1 MDYWHHRVKILIV
14 PKRNIFV
21 RQENSFWRAEGK
33 WARFSLLII
42 FLVLLGFLSTAVKPW
57 EIIQNSSI
65 PDEHSNNHFSGGLWY
80 GFLGS
85 FIILLMFLVTWKKWS
100 LPKPNINKVWEKRA
114 EKGQP
119 FTYWILIL
127 LIVIFGGFLRWE
139 LVTGSL
145 SWEEYRTL
153 GGSSERSTPVDSLT
167 FSENWNNI
175 LLDYPSSDKSHL
187 LSAMLKVSHDV
198 WSFFVN
204 AEKVQFS
211 EFALRLPNFCASL
224 FSILLV
230 GILLERWG
238 FGGAGILCSFL
249 LAMHPWHIERGI
261 LVGPDG
267 ILIFLILINILLIT
281 YSINDQTGKWLSWI
295 TFSMVQFLISYL
307 IPQGIFIVIGFM
319 ICAIVLVIHKEANYS
334 NRSFFINRIITS
346 HALGLAAFA
355 PLLITNIIQ
364 ISEWEKISTYGYEYL
379 GNTIDSIS
387 KTLWGIPFYTPK
399 ETINLSTNI
408 DSVGISFIN
417 NPIITSTV
425 ILTSI
430 TAIVTGFIQTWLHRE
445 GVAKILVTI
454 TMLGTL
460 SILLSSIISQHPQ
473 HRFISLMIIPILI
486 FMSIGLIQSLTL
498 FQNRYFLSS
507 CLLLVLVGL
516 QLAINSK
523 QRKLTFNLSYSPQ
536 KEINKHLQQ
545 RKINLVKPIEIVS
558 YGFGGDLM
566 KLYSHDLKVIRT
578 SNELKEIIEKSK
590 NQNQEVLVLFG
601 YRYLNSKNPE
611 NKDAI
616 ALLDSRTKFHTS
628 REFIGLDPMSKYE
641 IFRLLPESNHEH
653 SQAD

>member
-1 MDYWHHRVKILIV
+1 M

-33 WARFSLLII
+33 WARFSLFII
-42 FLVLLGFLSTAVKPW
+42 FLVLLGFLGTAVKPW

-65 PDEHSNNHFSGGLWY
+65 PDEHSNNHFSVGLWY

-85 FIILLMFLVTWKKWS
+85 FIILLMLLITWKKWS
-100 LPKPNINKVWEKRA
+100 LPKPKIKKVSEKRA
-114 EKGQP
+114 EKSQP
-119 FTYWILIL
+119 STYWILII

-145 SWEEYRTL
+145 SWEEYKIL
-153 GGSSERSTPVDSLT
+153 GGSSERSTPIESLT
-167 FSENWNNI
+167 FSENWTNI

-187 LSAMLKVSHDV
+187 LSAVLKVSHSV
-198 WSFFVN
+198 WSFFANV
-204 AEKVQFS
+204 ERVKFS

-230 GILLERWG
+230 GILLKNWG

-267 ILIFLILINILLIT
+267 ILIFLLLVTILSII
-281 YSINDQTGKWLSWI
+281 YSINDQTGKWRSWI
-295 TFSMVQFLISYL
+295 TLSIVQFLISYL
-307 IPQGIFIVIGFM
+307 IPQGIFIAIGFM
-319 ICAIVLVIHKEANYS
+319 ICAIVLVVHKEANYS
-334 NRSFFINRIITS
+334 NRSFFINRIIAS
-346 HALGLAAFA
+346 HALGLAAFS
-355 PLLITNIIQ
+355 PLLFTNMIQ
-364 ISEWEKISTYGYEYL
+364 ISEWKKIPTYGYEYL

-387 KTLWGIPFYTPK
+387 KTLWGIPFSTPQ
-399 ETINLSTNI
+399 EMINLSTNT

-417 NPIITSTV
+417 NPIITSIV

-430 TAIVTGFIQTWLHRE
+430 AAIVTGFIQTWLHKE

-473 HRFISLMIIPILI
+473 HRFVSLMIIPILI

-498 FQNRYFLSS
+498 FKNRYLLSS
-507 CLLLVLVGL
+507 FLLLLLVSL

-523 QRKLTFNLSYSPQ
+523 QRKLTFNLSHSPQ

-545 RKINLVKPIEIVS
+545 RKINLDKPFEIVS

-566 KLYSHDLKVIRT
+566 KLYSPDLKVIRT
-578 SNELKEIIEKSK
+578 SDKLKEIIKKSK
-590 NQNQEVLVLFG
+590 NQNHEVLVLFG

-616 ALLDSRTKFHTS
+616 ALLDSGTRFHMS
-628 REFIGLDPMSKYE
+628 RKFIGLDPMSEHE
-641 IFRLLPESNHEH
+641 IFRLLPETN
-653 SQAD
+653 

>member
-1 MDYWHHRVKILIV
+1 M

-42 FLVLLGFLSTAVKPW
+42 FLVLLGFLGTAVKPW

-65 PDEHSNNHFSGGLWY
+65 PDEHSNNHFSVGLWY

-85 FIILLMFLVTWKKWS
+85 FIILLMLLITWKKWS
-100 LPKPNINKVWEKRA
+100 LPKPKVKKVGEERA
-114 EKGQP
+114 EKSRP
-119 FTYWILIL
+119 STYWILIL

-139 LVTGSL
+139 LISGSL
-145 SWEEYRTL
+145 SWEEYKTL
-153 GGSSERSTPVDSLT
+153 GGSSERSTPIESLS
-167 FSENWNNI
+167 FSENWTKI

-187 LSAMLKVSHDV
+187 LSAMLKVSHST
-198 WSFFVN
+198 WSFFAN
-204 AEKVQFS
+204 AEKVKFS

-230 GILLERWG
+230 GILLKNWG
-238 FGGAGILCSFL
+238 FRGAGILCSVL

-261 LVGPDG
+261 LIGPDG
-267 ILIFLILINILLIT
+267 ILIFLILINILSIT
-281 YSINDQTGKWLSWI
+281 YAINDQTGKWLSWI
-295 TFSMVQFLISYL
+295 TFSIVQFLISYL
-307 IPQGIFIVIGFM
+307 IPQGIFIAIGFM

-334 NRSFFINRIITS
+334 NRSFFINRIFAS
-346 HALGLAAFA
+346 HALGLAALS
-355 PLLITNIIQ
+355 PLLFTSIIQ
-364 ISEWEKISTYGYEYL
+364 IIEWEKIPTYGHEYL

-387 KTLWGIPFYTPK
+387 KTLWGIPFSTPQ
-399 ETINLSTNI
+399 EMINLSTNT

-417 NPIITSTV
+417 NPIITSIV

-430 TAIVTGFIQTWLHRE
+430 AAIVTGFIQTWLHKE

-473 HRFISLMIIPILI
+473 HRFVSLMIIPILI
-486 FMSIGLIQSLTL
+486 FMSIGLIHSLTL
-498 FQNRYFLSS
+498 FKNRYLLSS
-507 CLLLVLVGL
+507 LVLLLLVGL
-516 QLAINSK
+516 QLTINSK
-523 QRKLTFNLSYSPQ
+523 QRKLTFNLPYSPQ
-536 KEINKHLQQ
+536 KEINKHVQQ
-545 RKINLVKPIEIVS
+545 RKINLNKPFEIVS

-566 KLYSHDLKVIRT
+566 KLYYPDLKVIRT
-578 SNELKEIIEKSK
+578 SDKLKEIIKESK

-601 YRYLNSKNPE
+601 YRYFNSKNPK

-616 ALLDSRTKFHTS
+616 ALLGSRTRFHMS
-628 REFIGLDPMSKYE
+628 RKFIGLDPMSEYE
-641 IFRLLPESNHEH
+641 IFRLLPETN
-653 SQAD
+653 

>member
-1 MDYWHHRVKILIV
+1 M
-14 PKRNIFV
+14 
-21 RQENSFWRAEGK
+21 
-33 WARFSLLII
+33 
-42 FLVLLGFLSTAVKPW
+42 
-57 EIIQNSSI
+57 
-65 PDEHSNNHFSGGLWY
+65 
-80 GFLGS
+80 
-85 FIILLMFLVTWKKWS
+85 
-100 LPKPNINKVWEKRA
+100 
-114 EKGQP
+114 
-119 FTYWILIL
+119 
-127 LIVIFGGFLRWE
+127 
-139 LVTGSL
+139 
-145 SWEEYRTL
+145 
-153 GGSSERSTPVDSLT
+153 
-167 FSENWNNI
+167 
-175 LLDYPSSDKSHL
+175 
-187 LSAMLKVSHDV
+187 
-198 WSFFVN
+198 
-204 AEKVQFS
+204 
-211 EFALRLPNFCASL
+211 
-224 FSILLV
+224 
-230 GILLERWG
+230 
-238 FGGAGILCSFL
+238 
-249 LAMHPWHIERGI
+249 
-261 LVGPDG
+261 
-267 ILIFLILINILLIT
+267 INILSIT

-295 TFSMVQFLISYL
+295 TFSIVQFLISYL

-334 NRSFFINRIITS
+334 NRSFFINRIIAS
-346 HALGLAAFA
+346 HALGLAAFS

-364 ISEWEKISTYGYEYL
+364 ISEWGKISTYGYEYL

-387 KTLWGIPFYTPK
+387 KTLWGIPFYTPQ

-417 NPIITSTV
+417 NPIITSIV

-430 TAIVTGFIQTWLHRE
+430 TAIVTGFIQTWLYRE

-498 FQNRYFLSS
+498 FKNRYLLSS

-545 RKINLVKPIEIVS
+545 RKINLDKPIEIVS

-566 KLYSHDLKVIRT
+566 KLYSPDLKVIRT
-578 SNELKEIIEKSK
+578 SDELKEIIEKSK

-616 ALLDSRTKFHTS
+616 ALLDSRTIFHTS

>member
-1 MDYWHHRVKILIV
+1 MDYWHHRVKIFIV

-42 FLVLLGFLSTAVKPW
+42 FLVLLGFLGTAVKPW
-57 EIIQNSSI
+57 EIIQNSGI
-65 PDEHSNNHFSGGLWY
+65 PDEHSNNHFSIGLWY
-80 GFLGS
+80 GILGS
-85 FIILLMFLVTWKKWS
+85 FIILLMLLITWKKWS
-100 LPKPNINKVWEKRA
+100 LPKPNIKKSGDKRA
-114 EKGQP
+114 EKSQP
-119 FTYWILIL
+119 STYWILIL

-153 GGSSERSTPVDSLT
+153 GGSSERSTPVESLT

-187 LSAMLKVSHDV
+187 LSAMLKVSHSV
-198 WSFFVN
+198 WAFFAN

-230 GILLERWG
+230 GILLKKWG

-267 ILIFLILINILLIT
+267 ILIFLILINILSIT

-295 TFSMVQFLISYL
+295 TFSIVQFLISYL

-319 ICAIVLVIHKEANYS
+319 ICAVVLVIHKEANYS
-334 NRSFFINRIITS
+334 NRSFFINRIIAS
-346 HALGLAAFA
+346 HALGLAAFS

-364 ISEWEKISTYGYEYL
+364 ISEWEKIPTYGYEYL

-387 KTLWGIPFYTPK
+387 KTLWGIPFYTPQ

-417 NPIITSTV
+417 NPIITSIV

-498 FQNRYFLSS
+498 FKNRYLLNS

-545 RKINLVKPIEIVS
+545 RKINLDKPIEIVS

-566 KLYSHDLKVIRT
+566 KLYSPDLKVIR
-578 SNELKEIIEKSK
+578 SSDELNEVIKKSK

-601 YRYLNSKNPE
+601 YRHLNSKNSE
-611 NKDAI
+611 KKNAI
-616 ALLDSRTKFHTS
+616 ALLDSRTKFHMS
-628 REFIGLDPMSKYE
+628 RKFIGLDPMSEYE
-641 IFRLLPESNHEH
+641 IFRLLPETN
-653 SQAD
+653 

>member
-1 MDYWHHRVKILIV
+1 M

-33 WARFSLLII
+33 WARFSLFII
-42 FLVLLGFLSTAVKPW
+42 FLVLLGFLGTAVKPW
-57 EIIQNSSI
+57 ETIQNSSI
-65 PDEHSNNHFSGGLWY
+65 PDEHSNNHFSIGLWY
-80 GFLGS
+80 GFLTS
-85 FIILLMFLVTWKKWS
+85 LIILLMLLITWKKWS
-100 LPKPNINKVWEKRA
+100 LPKPKIKKVSEKRA
-114 EKGQP
+114 EKSQP
-119 FTYWILIL
+119 STYWILII

-145 SWEEYRTL
+145 SWEEYKIL
-153 GGSSERSTPVDSLT
+153 GGSSERSTPVESLT
-167 FSENWNNI
+167 FSENWTNI

-187 LSAMLKVSHDV
+187 LSAVLKVSHSV
-198 WSFFVN
+198 WSFFANV
-204 AEKVQFS
+204 ERVKFS

-230 GILLERWG
+230 GILLKNWG

-267 ILIFLILINILLIT
+267 ILIFLLLIT
-281 YSINDQTGKWLSWI
+281 ILSIIYSINDQTGKWRSWI
-295 TFSMVQFLISYL
+295 TLSIVQFLISYL
-307 IPQGIFIVIGFM
+307 IPQGIFIAIGFM
-319 ICAIVLVIHKEANYS
+319 ICAIVLVVHKEANYS
-334 NRSFFINRIITS
+334 NRSFFINRIIAS
-346 HALGLAAFA
+346 HALGLAAFS
-355 PLLITNIIQ
+355 PLLFTNMIQ
-364 ISEWEKISTYGYEYL
+364 ISEWKKIPTYGYEYL

-387 KTLWGIPFYTPK
+387 KTLWGIPFSTPQ
-399 ETINLSTNI
+399 EMIDLSINT

-417 NPIITSTV
+417 NPIITSIV

-430 TAIVTGFIQTWLHRE
+430 AAIVTGFIQTWLHKE

-473 HRFISLMIIPILI
+473 HRFVSLMIIPILI

-498 FQNRYFLSS
+498 FKNRYLLSS
-507 CLLLVLVGL
+507 FLLLLLVSL

-545 RKINLVKPIEIVS
+545 RKINLDKPFEIVS

-566 KLYSHDLKVIRT
+566 KLYSPDLKVIRT
-578 SNELKEIIEKSK
+578 SDKLKEIIKKSK
-590 NQNQEVLVLFG
+590 NQNHEVLVLFG

-616 ALLDSRTKFHTS
+616 ALLDSGTRFHMS
-628 REFIGLDPMSKYE
+628 RKFIGLDPMSEHE
-641 IFRLLPESNHEH
+641 IFRLLPETN
-653 SQAD
+653 

>member
-1 MDYWHHRVKILIV
+1 M

-33 WARFSLLII
+33 WARFSLFII
-42 FLVLLGFLSTAVKPW
+42 FLVLLGFLGTAVKPW
-57 EIIQNSSI
+57 ETIQNSSI
-65 PDEHSNNHFSGGLWY
+65 PDEHSNNHFSIGLWY
-80 GFLGS
+80 GFLTS
-85 FIILLMFLVTWKKWS
+85 LIILLMLLITWKKWS
-100 LPKPNINKVWEKRA
+100 LPKPKIKKVSEKRA
-114 EKGQP
+114 EKSQP
-119 FTYWILIL
+119 STYWILII

-145 SWEEYRTL
+145 SWEEYKIL
-153 GGSSERSTPVDSLT
+153 GGSSERSTPVESLT
-167 FSENWNNI
+167 FSENWTNI

-187 LSAMLKVSHDV
+187 LSAVLKVSHSV
-198 WSFFVN
+198 WSFFANV
-204 AEKVQFS
+204 ERVKFS

-230 GILLERWG
+230 GILLKNWG

-267 ILIFLILINILLIT
+267 ILIFLLLIT
-281 YSINDQTGKWLSWI
+281 ILSIIYSINDQTGKWRSWI
-295 TFSMVQFLISYL
+295 TLSIVQFLISYL
-307 IPQGIFIVIGFM
+307 IPQGIFIAIGFM
-319 ICAIVLVIHKEANYS
+319 ICAIVLVVHKEANYS
-334 NRSFFINRIITS
+334 NRSFFINRIIAS
-346 HALGLAAFA
+346 HALGLAAFS
-355 PLLITNIIQ
+355 PLLFTNMIQ
-364 ISEWEKISTYGYEYL
+364 ISEWKKIPTYGYEYL

-387 KTLWGIPFYTPK
+387 KTLWGIPFSTPQ
-399 ETINLSTNI
+399 EMIDLSINT

-417 NPIITSTV
+417 NPIITSIV

-430 TAIVTGFIQTWLHRE
+430 AAIVTGFIQTWLHKE

-473 HRFISLMIIPILI
+473 HRFVSLMIIPILI

-498 FQNRYFLSS
+498 FKNRYLLSS
-507 CLLLVLVGL
+507 FLLLLLVSL

-536 KEINKHLQQ
+536 KEINNHLQQ
-545 RKINLVKPIEIVS
+545 RKINLDKPFEIVS

-566 KLYSHDLKVIRT
+566 KLYSPDLKVIRT
-578 SNELKEIIEKSK
+578 SDKLKEIIKKSK
-590 NQNQEVLVLFG
+590 NQNHEVLVLFG

-616 ALLDSRTKFHTS
+616 ALLDSGTRFHMS
-628 REFIGLDPMSKYE
+628 RKFIGLDPMSEHE
-641 IFRLLPESNHEH
+641 IFRLLPETN
-653 SQAD
+653 

>member
-1 MDYWHHRVKILIV
+1 M

-33 WARFSLLII
+33 WARFSLFII
-42 FLVLLGFLSTAVKPW
+42 FLVLLGFLGTAVKPW

-65 PDEHSNNHFSGGLWY
+65 PDEHSNNHFSIGLWY
-80 GFLGS
+80 GFLTS
-85 FIILLMFLVTWKKWS
+85 LIILLMLLITWKKWS
-100 LPKPNINKVWEKRA
+100 LPKPKIKKVSEKRA
-114 EKGQP
+114 EKSQP
-119 FTYWILIL
+119 STYWILII

-145 SWEEYRTL
+145 SWEEYKIL
-153 GGSSERSTPVDSLT
+153 GGSSERSTPIESLT
-167 FSENWNNI
+167 FSENWTNI

-187 LSAMLKVSHDV
+187 LSAVLKVSHSV
-198 WSFFVN
+198 WSFFANV
-204 AEKVQFS
+204 ERVKFS

-230 GILLERWG
+230 GILLKNWG

-267 ILIFLILINILLIT
+267 ILIFLLLVTILSII
-281 YSINDQTGKWLSWI
+281 YSINDQTGKWRSWI
-295 TFSMVQFLISYL
+295 TLSIVQFLISYL
-307 IPQGIFIVIGFM
+307 IPQGIFIAIGFM
-319 ICAIVLVIHKEANYS
+319 ICAIVLVVHKEANYS
-334 NRSFFINRIITS
+334 NRSFFINRIIAS
-346 HALGLAAFA
+346 HALGLAAFS
-355 PLLITNIIQ
+355 PLLFTNMIQ
-364 ISEWEKISTYGYEYL
+364 ISEWKKIPTYGYEYL

-387 KTLWGIPFYTPK
+387 KTLWGIPFSTPQ
-399 ETINLSTNI
+399 EMIDLSINT

-417 NPIITSTV
+417 NPIITSIV

-430 TAIVTGFIQTWLHRE
+430 AAIVTGFIQTWLHKE

-473 HRFISLMIIPILI
+473 HRFVSLMIIPILI

-498 FQNRYFLSS
+498 FKNRYLLSS
-507 CLLLVLVGL
+507 FLLLLLVSL

-523 QRKLTFNLSYSPQ
+523 QRKLTFNLSHSPQ

-545 RKINLVKPIEIVS
+545 RKINLDKPFEIVS

-566 KLYSHDLKVIRT
+566 KLYSPDLKVIRT
-578 SNELKEIIEKSK
+578 SDKLKEIIKKSK

-601 YRYLNSKNPE
+601 YRYLNSMNPE

-616 ALLDSRTKFHTS
+616 ALLDSGTRFHMS
-628 REFIGLDPMSKYE
+628 RKFIGLDPMSEHE
-641 IFRLLPESNHEH
+641 IFRLLPETN
-653 SQAD
+653 

>member
-1 MDYWHHRVKILIV
+1 M

-85 FIILLMFLVTWKKWS
+85 FIILLMFLVTWKTWS

-601 YRYLNSKNPE
+601 YRYINSKNPE

>member
-1 MDYWHHRVKILIV
+1 M

-33 WARFSLLII
+33 WARFSLFII
-42 FLVLLGFLSTAVKPW
+42 FLVLLGFLGTAVKPW

-65 PDEHSNNHFSGGLWY
+65 PDEHSNNHFSVGLWY

-85 FIILLMFLVTWKKWS
+85 FIILLMLLITWKKWS
-100 LPKPNINKVWEKRA
+100 LPKPKIKKVSEKRA
-114 EKGQP
+114 EKSQP
-119 FTYWILIL
+119 STYWILII

-145 SWEEYRTL
+145 SWEEYKIL
-153 GGSSERSTPVDSLT
+153 GGSSERSTPIESLT
-167 FSENWNNI
+167 FSENWTNI

-187 LSAMLKVSHDV
+187 LSAVLKVSHSV
-198 WSFFVN
+198 WSFFANV
-204 AEKVQFS
+204 ERVKFS

-230 GILLERWG
+230 GILLKNWG

-267 ILIFLILINILLIT
+267 ILIFLLLVTILSII
-281 YSINDQTGKWLSWI
+281 YSINDQTGKWRSWI
-295 TFSMVQFLISYL
+295 TLSIVQFLISYL
-307 IPQGIFIVIGFM
+307 IPQGIFIAIGFM
-319 ICAIVLVIHKEANYS
+319 ICAIVLVVHKEANYS
-334 NRSFFINRIITS
+334 NRSFFINRIIAS
-346 HALGLAAFA
+346 HALGLAAFS
-355 PLLITNIIQ
+355 PLLFTNMIQ
-364 ISEWEKISTYGYEYL
+364 ISEWKKIPTYGYEYL

-387 KTLWGIPFYTPK
+387 KTLWGIPFSTPQ
-399 ETINLSTNI
+399 EMIDLSINT

-417 NPIITSTV
+417 NPIITSIV

-430 TAIVTGFIQTWLHRE
+430 AAIVTGFIQTWLHKE

-473 HRFISLMIIPILI
+473 HRFVSLMIIPILI

-498 FQNRYFLSS
+498 FKNRYLLSS
-507 CLLLVLVGL
+507 FLLLLLVSL

-536 KEINKHLQQ
+536 KEINNHLQQ
-545 RKINLVKPIEIVS
+545 RKINLDKPFEIVS

-566 KLYSHDLKVIRT
+566 KLYSPDLKVIRT
-578 SNELKEIIEKSK
+578 SDKLKEIIKKSK
-590 NQNQEVLVLFG
+590 NQNHEVLVLFG

-616 ALLDSRTKFHTS
+616 ALLDSGTRFHMS
-628 REFIGLDPMSKYE
+628 RKFIGLDPMSEHE
-641 IFRLLPESNHEH
+641 IFRLLPETN
-653 SQAD
+653 

>member
-33 WARFSLLII
+33 WARFSILII
-42 FLVLLGFLSTAVKPW
+42 CLVLLGFLGTAVKPW

-516 QLAINSK
+516 QFAINSK

>member
-1 MDYWHHRVKILIV
+1 M

-33 WARFSLLII
+33 WARFSLFII
-42 FLVLLGFLSTAVKPW
+42 FLVLLGFLGTAVKPW
-57 EIIQNSSI
+57 ETIQNSSI
-65 PDEHSNNHFSGGLWY
+65 PDEHSNNHFSIGLWY
-80 GFLGS
+80 GFLTS
-85 FIILLMFLVTWKKWS
+85 LIILLMLLITWKKWS
-100 LPKPNINKVWEKRA
+100 LPKPKIKKVSEKRA
-114 EKGQP
+114 EKSQP
-119 FTYWILIL
+119 STYWILII

-145 SWEEYRTL
+145 SWEEYKIL
-153 GGSSERSTPVDSLT
+153 GGSSERSTPVESLT
-167 FSENWNNI
+167 FSENWTNI

-187 LSAMLKVSHDV
+187 LSAVLKVSHSV
-198 WSFFVN
+198 WSFFANV
-204 AEKVQFS
+204 ERVKFS

-230 GILLERWG
+230 GILLKNWG

-267 ILIFLILINILLIT
+267 ILIFLLLIT
-281 YSINDQTGKWLSWI
+281 ILSIIYSINDQTGKWRSWI
-295 TFSMVQFLISYL
+295 TLSIVQFLISYL
-307 IPQGIFIVIGFM
+307 IPQGIFIAIGFM
-319 ICAIVLVIHKEANYS
+319 ICAIVLVVHKEANYS
-334 NRSFFINRIITS
+334 NRSFFINRIIAS
-346 HALGLAAFA
+346 HALGLAAFS
-355 PLLITNIIQ
+355 PLLFTNMIQ
-364 ISEWEKISTYGYEYL
+364 ISEWKKIPTYGYEYL

-387 KTLWGIPFYTPK
+387 KTLWGIPFSTPQ
-399 ETINLSTNI
+399 EMIDLSINT

-417 NPIITSTV
+417 NPIITSIV

-430 TAIVTGFIQTWLHRE
+430 AAIVTGFIQTWLHKE

-473 HRFISLMIIPILI
+473 HRFVSLMIIPILI

-498 FQNRYFLSS
+498 FKNRYLLSS
-507 CLLLVLVGL
+507 FLLLLLVSL

-545 RKINLVKPIEIVS
+545 RKINLDKPFEIVS

-566 KLYSHDLKVIRT
+566 KLYSPDLKVIRT
-578 SNELKEIIEKSK
+578 SDKLKEIIKKSK

-601 YRYLNSKNPE
+601 YRYLNSMNPE

-616 ALLDSRTKFHTS
+616 ALLDSGTRFHMS
-628 REFIGLDPMSKYE
+628 RKFIGLDPMSEHE
-641 IFRLLPESNHEH
+641 IFRLLPETN
-653 SQAD
+653 

>member
-1 MDYWHHRVKILIV
+1 M

-33 WARFSLLII
+33 WARFSLFII
-42 FLVLLGFLSTAVKPW
+42 FLVLLGFLGTAVKPW

-65 PDEHSNNHFSGGLWY
+65 PDEHSNNHFSIGLWY
-80 GFLGS
+80 GFLTS
-85 FIILLMFLVTWKKWS
+85 LIILLMLLITWKKWS
-100 LPKPNINKVWEKRA
+100 LPKPKIKKVSEKRA
-114 EKGQP
+114 EKSQP
-119 FTYWILIL
+119 STYWILII

-145 SWEEYRTL
+145 SWEEYKIL
-153 GGSSERSTPVDSLT
+153 GGSSERSTPIESLT
-167 FSENWNNI
+167 FSENWTNI

-187 LSAMLKVSHDV
+187 LSAVLKVSHSV
-198 WSFFVN
+198 WSFFANV
-204 AEKVQFS
+204 ERVKFS

-230 GILLERWG
+230 GILLKNWG

-267 ILIFLILINILLIT
+267 ILIFLLLVTILSII
-281 YSINDQTGKWLSWI
+281 YSINDQTGKWRSWI
-295 TFSMVQFLISYL
+295 TLSIVQFLISYL
-307 IPQGIFIVIGFM
+307 IPQGIFIAIGFM
-319 ICAIVLVIHKEANYS
+319 ICAIVLVVHKEANYS
-334 NRSFFINRIITS
+334 NRSFFINRIIAS
-346 HALGLAAFA
+346 HALGLAAFS
-355 PLLITNIIQ
+355 PLLFTNMIQ
-364 ISEWEKISTYGYEYL
+364 ISEWKKIPTYGYEYL

-387 KTLWGIPFYTPK
+387 KTLWGIPFSTPQ
-399 ETINLSTNI
+399 EMIDLSINT

-417 NPIITSTV
+417 NPIITSIV

-430 TAIVTGFIQTWLHRE
+430 AAIVTGFIQTWLHKE

-473 HRFISLMIIPILI
+473 HRFVSLMIIPILI

-498 FQNRYFLSS
+498 FKNRYLLSS
-507 CLLLVLVGL
+507 FLLLLLVSL

-523 QRKLTFNLSYSPQ
+523 QRKLTFNLSHSPQ

-545 RKINLVKPIEIVS
+545 RKINLDKPFEIVS

-566 KLYSHDLKVIRT
+566 KLYSPDLKVIRT
-578 SNELKEIIEKSK
+578 SDKLKEIIKKSK

-616 ALLDSRTKFHTS
+616 ALLDSGTRFHMS
-628 REFIGLDPMSKYE
+628 RKFIGLDPMSEHE
-641 IFRLLPESNHEH
+641 IFRLLPETN
-653 SQAD
+653 